1 MTCNTRVLRIK
12 FIALEI
18 YTLLTTNWESLL
30 QFWIHSLGVY
40 SSVSTTDLSSEHN
53 PRDHDWSQGRHS
65 PFLQFLSNQAPLHP
79 RFVLLSLVCIVLILL
94 SLIRFSPRILSLIGL
109 PLSILSLIRLSLALL
124 PLVLLSAMTR
134 PKIIDCPYFFIGA
147 RGLGCK

>member
-12 FIALEI
+12 YIAFADHKLGI
-18 YTLLTTNWESLL
+18 PQ

-40 SSVSTTDLSSEHN
+40 SSVSTTDLSSDHN

-65 PFLQFLSNQAPLHP
+65 PFLRFLSNQAPLHP
-79 RFVLLSLVCIVLILL
+79 RFLL
-94 SLIRFSPRILSLIGL
+94 LSLIGL
-109 PLSILSLIRLSLALL
+109 SLRILSLIRLSLRILSLAIL

-134 PKIIDCPYFFIGA
+134 PKIHDCPCSSIGA
-147 RGLGCK
+147 RGLGCA